1 MKLEGQT
8 NEADAP
14 SLSSIRGS
22 FRDHQTK
29 IIIDI
34 IIIIIIIII
43 VITTSIIIIITETL
57 EREPFSKT
65 DK

>member
-1 MKLEGQT
+1 MKLMP
-8 NEADAP
+8 P

-29 IIIDI
+29 IIID
-34 IIIIIIIII
+34 IIIIIIII